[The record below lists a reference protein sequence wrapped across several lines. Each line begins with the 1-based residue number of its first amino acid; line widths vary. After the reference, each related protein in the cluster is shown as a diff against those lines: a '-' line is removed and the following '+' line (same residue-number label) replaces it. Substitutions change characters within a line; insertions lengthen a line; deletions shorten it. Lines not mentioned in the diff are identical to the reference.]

1 MCHKSYKKYKRDKRE
16 FHNELQTAH
25 NDFITMFFKDID
37 EAAECDVRLFWKLIK
52 RQRPRSS
59 RVCPEIE
66 IGTVTFS
73 DPGDIANAFAQ
84 HFENV
89 YNSNDNDSFNSDF
102 YYNI

>member
-1 MCHKSYKKYKRDKRE
+1 MTKV
-16 FHNELQTAH
+16 
-25 NDFITMFFKDID
+25 FKDID
-37 EAAECDVRLFWKLIK
+37 EAAECDVRLFWKLK

-59 RVCPEIE
+59 RVCSEIE
-66 IGTVTFS
+66 LGNMIFS